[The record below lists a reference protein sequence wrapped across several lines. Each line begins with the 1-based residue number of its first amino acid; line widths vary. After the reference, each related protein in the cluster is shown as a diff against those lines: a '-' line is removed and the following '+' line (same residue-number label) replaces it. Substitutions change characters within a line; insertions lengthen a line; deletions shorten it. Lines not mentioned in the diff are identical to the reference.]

1 MRMTGTKGFWYQIR
15 QNVKMG
21 GSSNVTIYVNLINYG
36 SEHIGIENMF
46 RHNYVIDGI
55 GNRFY

>member
-1 MRMTGTKGFWYQIR
+1 MRMTGTKEFWYQIR

-21 GSSNVTIYVNLINYG
+21 GSGNVTIYVNLINYG
-36 SEHIGIENMF
+36 SEL
-46 RHNYVIDGI
+46 IDDI